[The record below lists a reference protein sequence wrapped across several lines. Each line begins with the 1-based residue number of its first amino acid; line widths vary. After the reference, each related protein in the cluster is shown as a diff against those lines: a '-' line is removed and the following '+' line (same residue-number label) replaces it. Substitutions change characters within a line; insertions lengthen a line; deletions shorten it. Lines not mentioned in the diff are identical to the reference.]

1 MNRYTNVSKFVNQV
15 TNNDALRTFFTLLL
29 MAQNPEQKQA
39 IEKDFWQAV
48 EKLDAE
54 NREFLMADYR
64 QTLPQ
69 LLQISRTLR
78 AETKDLVRLSI
89 SKAA

>member
-1 MNRYTNVSKFVNQV
+1 MNRYTNVSKFTQEV
-15 TNNDALRTFFTLLL
+15 TNNAALKTYFTLLL
-29 MAQNPEQKQA
+29 MSQNTEQKQA
-39 IEKDFWQAV
+39 IEQDFWKAV

-54 NREFLMADYR
+54 NRESLMTDYR

-69 LLQISRTLR
+69 LLQISRNLR
-78 AETKDLVRLSI
+78 AEAKDLVRLSM

>member
-1 MNRYTNVSKFVNQV
+1 MTRYINVSKFVNNV
-15 TNNDALRTFFTLLL
+15 TNNDALKTFFTLLL
-29 MAQNPEQKQA
+29 MAQNAEQKQA

-54 NREFLMADYR
+54 NRESLMADYR

-69 LLQISRTLR
+69 LLQISRNLR
-78 AETKDLVRLSI
+78 AEIKDLARISI